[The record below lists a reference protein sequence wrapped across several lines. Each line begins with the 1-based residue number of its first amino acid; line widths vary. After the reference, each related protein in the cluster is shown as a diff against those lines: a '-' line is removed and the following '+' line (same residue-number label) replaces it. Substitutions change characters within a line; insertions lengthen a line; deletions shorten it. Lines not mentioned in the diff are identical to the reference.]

1 MPRVEMTAPIS
12 VPDDGRLRPQDDVP
26 YEDWIADVDRAGDG
40 PEPFFSGRDGDLTA
54 AAAAMDMVSR
64 GRGRGQTLCFSG
76 APGAGKTSLMRQLV
90 GWTAQTGSD
99 WLPVVV
105 GGQAALSL
113 PAIIDAID
121 RARVSVQSARDIEN
135 AVRTEAARLRGTA
148 GADDGA
154 AADAAATWIAGLPA
168 TLRTGPEAWR
178 EWAGARL
185 RDLGVKGRD
194 AAQSAMQF
202 CLDRG
207 VHLAGFGVGPDLR
220 DRRDMPWDVLM
231 ARMPPGWPGRR
242 VLLCIDEAQQMSGHI
257 AGSCAPGFYSDLH
270 AFGTPQGF
278 LVAAFGLGDTE
289 AALDTLGVSRSGS
302 APGTEGHR
310 WRTVGTMPERD
321 VRMAVRR
328 CLRACGVR
336 RDTEADVW
344 EDAIVR
350 ASNGWAQHLRH
361 YLAFAIRA
369 ALAAAG
375 ACHRGDLADMLE
387 AGDAE
392 RVAYYKKRIGALGTH
407 EGCAWEIAAHLESC
421 GGVSRRTA
429 LAAIVSAD
437 LRAQGVSEITKEA
450 VDQCLTAAVHAGLLD
465 NDGGAWR
472 IPIPSFQA
480 HLCHEPPPDRRAEV
494 AALPSPAGKDPF
506 PLDAR

>member
-1 MPRVEMTAPIS
+1 MPQVEMTAPIS
-12 VPDDGRLRPQDDVP
+12 VPDDGRLRAQDNVP
-26 YEDWIADVDRAGDG
+26 YEDWIADVDRAGDA
-40 PEPFFSGRDGDLTA
+40 PEPFFSGRDSDLA
-54 AAAAMDMVSR
+54 VAAAAMDMVSR
-64 GRGRGQTLCFSG
+64 SRGSGQTLCFSG

-90 GWTAQTGSD
+90 GWTAQTRSD

-121 RARVSVQSARDIEN
+121 RARVSVQSTRDVEN
-135 AVRTEAARLRGTA
+135 AVRTEAARLRG
-148 GADDGA
+148 ADDS
-154 AADAAATWIAGLPA
+154 AADAAAVWLASLPD
-168 TLRTGPEAWR
+168 TLRSGPTAWR
-178 EWAGARL
+178 EWTGVRL
-185 RDLGVKGRD
+185 CDLGVKGRD

-207 VHLAGFGVGPDLR
+207 VHLAGFGVGPELR

-231 ARMPPGWPGRR
+231 ARMPPGWPGRH

-270 AFGTPQGF
+270 AFGTPRGF

-289 AALDTLGVSRSGS
+289 AVLDKLGVSRSGS
-302 APGTEGHR
+302 APGIEGHR
-310 WRTVGTMPERD
+310 WRTVGTMPESD

-328 CLRACGVR
+328 CFRACGVR
-336 RDTEADVW
+336 RDTEAQIW

-369 ALAAAG
+369 ALAVDR
-375 ACHRGDLADMLE
+375 ACRRSDLAGMLE

-392 RVAYYKKRIGALGTH
+392 RVAYYKKRISALGGH
-407 EGCAWEIAAHLESC
+407 EGCAWEIAAHLESG

-465 NDGGAWR
+465 NDGGTWR

-494 AALPSPAGKDPF
+494 AALPSPGSPTR
-506 PLDAR
+506 L

>member
-1 MPRVEMTAPIS
+1 MAHVEMTAPIS

-26 YEDWIADVDRAGDG
+26 HEDWVADVDRAGDA
-40 PEPFFSGRDGDLTA
+40 PEPFFSGRDGDLRA

-90 GWTAQTGSD
+90 GWTAQNRSD

-121 RARVSVQSARDIEN
+121 RARASVLSARDIEN
-135 AVRTEAARLRGTA
+135 AVRTEAARLRSAA

-154 AADAAATWIAGLPA
+154 TDAAARWIANLPDTLPA
-168 TLRTGPEAWR
+168 GPVARR

-185 RDLGVKGRD
+185 RDVGVKGRN
-194 AAQSAMQF
+194 AAQSVMQF

-207 VHLAGFGVGPDLR
+207 VHLAGFGVGPELR

-231 ARMPPGWPGRR
+231 ARMPPGWPGRC
-242 VLLCIDEAQQMSGHI
+242 VLLCIDEAQQMSGHV
-257 AGSCAPGFYSDLH
+257 AGSCASGFYSDLH
-270 AFGTPQGF
+270 AFGTPRGF

-289 AALDTLGVSRSGS
+289 AALDKLGVSRSGS

-310 WRTVGTMPERD
+310 WRTVGTMPEHD

-328 CLRACGVR
+328 CFRACGVR
-336 RDTEADVW
+336 RNTEAQVW
-344 EDAIVR
+344 EDAIVK

-361 YLAFAIRA
+361 YLAFAVRA
-369 ALAAAG
+369 ALAGDG
-375 ACHRGDLADMLE
+375 ACRRDDLADMLE

-407 EGCAWEIAAHLESC
+407 EGCAWEIAAHLESHS
-421 GGVSRRTA
+421 GISRRTA

-472 IPIPSFQA
+472 IPIPSFRA
-480 HLCHEPPPDRRAEV
+480 HLCHEPRPDRRAEV
-494 AALPSPAGKDPF
+494 AALPSPAGKDPI
-506 PLDAR
+506 PPDTR